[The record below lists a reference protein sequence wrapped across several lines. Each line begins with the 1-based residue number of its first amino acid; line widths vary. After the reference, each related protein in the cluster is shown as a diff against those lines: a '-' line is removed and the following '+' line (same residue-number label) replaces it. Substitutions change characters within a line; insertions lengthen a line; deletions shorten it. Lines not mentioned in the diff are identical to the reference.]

1 MFPLLLWLGVQVRIL
16 QITDNGAEAVVVRD
30 MWDIEPDSLK
40 RRGNRLDG
48 TKIWIDNTQWVLSG
62 R

>member
-1 MFPLLLWLGVQVRIL
+1 
-16 QITDNGAEAVVVRD
+16 VVRD

-48 TKIWIDNTQWVLSG
+48 TKIWIDNTQWVLAG